1 MKYQFNQFNQ
11 SNVAWTSLPLRNPGI
26 LMARTLTF
34 AGLSP
39 MATLVWLSL
48 ELRVMS
54 VLRERPRVRMFV
66 VVGLQSFTGI
76 IGGLLRSIFK
86 TN

>member
-1 MKYQFNQFNQ
+1 
-11 SNVAWTSLPLRNPGI
+11 
-26 LMARTLTF
+26 MARTLPF

-76 IGGLLRSIFK
+76 VGGLLRSIFK
-86 TN
+86 TS

>member
-1 MKYQFNQFNQ
+1 MPPFMTAFL
-11 SNVAWTSLPLRNPGI
+11 NVAWTSWPLRNPGI
-26 LMARTLTF
+26 LMARI
-34 AGLSP
+34 AGLSL

-54 VLRERPRVRMFV
+54 VFGERPRVRMFV
-66 VVGLQSFTGI
+66 VVGLHSFTGI
-76 IGGLLRSIFK
+76 VGGLLKSIFK